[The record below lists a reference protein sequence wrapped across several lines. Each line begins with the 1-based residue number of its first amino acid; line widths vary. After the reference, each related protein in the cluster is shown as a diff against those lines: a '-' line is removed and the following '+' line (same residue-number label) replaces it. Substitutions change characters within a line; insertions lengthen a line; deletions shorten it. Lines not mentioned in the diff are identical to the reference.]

1 MKTTTTGRP
10 RMSQKTRIR
19 NYLSSGKA
27 INPLVAF
34 NRLGVYRLSA
44 VIYTLKS
51 EGEDITT
58 TMTPVKNR
66 FGRTMHVA
74 SYRMAS

>member
-1 MKTTTTGRP
+1 MKTTTTGR
-10 RMSQKTRIR
+10 RRLSQKTRIR

-44 VIYTLKS
+44 VIFNLKNDGADISTTL
-51 EGEDITT
+51 I
-58 TMTPVKNR
+58 PVKNR
-66 FGRTMHVA
+66 FGRKMLVA
-74 SYRMAS
+74 SYRMAA